1 MTGPPIT
8 SLTTTVSKSCE
19 DVNHAAPCSS
29 IALSPPLLPLV
40 HPLPCFPPPPS
51 AALDIGFDQLVYSVN
66 EGAVLVLNVSIHS
79 DTVLARPVTV
89 SLDTI
94 DGSAAAGNGWC

>member
-1 MTGPPIT
+1 M
-8 SLTTTVSKSCE
+8 
-19 DVNHAAPCSS
+19 
-29 IALSPPLLPLV
+29 LPLV
-40 HPLPCFPPPPS
+40 HPLPCPPPCCPLFIHCPVFPPPPA
-51 AALDIGFDQLVYSVN
+51 AALNIGFDQLVYSVN

-94 DGSAAAGNGWC
+94 DGSAVAGNGWC